1 MDTIETTTN
10 PTGGTEGLGDF
21 ISNMQRPRE
30 QIDAPQFEIEDAEIE
45 GEEGDDGGDAGAG
58 DDLGSEYQNEAL
70 MAILLIDSGVGIL
83 GTVISGLPADRY
95 QKFTE
100 RKPPKHYLNATA
112 ALIEKYSLQGALSP
126 EMVFLIALVSVY
138 SGSVSKAMSDR
149 AAVVKKAKQEAAQQE
164 KERMRAEVLAAK
176 EAR

>member
-1 MDTIETTTN
+1 MDQNETTN
-10 PTGGTEGLGDF
+10 NVGGTEGLGDF

-30 QIDAPQFEIEDAEIE
+30 QIDAPDFEIEDAEVDDE
-45 GEEGDDGGDAGAG
+45 GSDEGGEAGAG
-58 DDLGSEYQNEAL
+58 DDLGGEYQNEAL

-100 RKPPKHYLNATA
+100 RKPPKHYLKATA

-138 SGSVSKAMSDR
+138 SGSISKAMADR
-149 AAVVKKAKQEAAQQE
+149 ATVVKKAKQEAEQQE
-164 KERMRAEVLAAK
+164 KERLRAEVLAAK

>member
-1 MDTIETTTN
+1 MDQNETSTN
-10 PTGGTEGLGDF
+10 PVGGTEGLGDF

-30 QIDAPQFEIEDAEIE
+30 QIDAPDFEIEDAEVE
-45 GEEGDDGGDAGAG
+45 GEEGGDAGAG
-58 DDLGSEYQNEAL
+58 EDLGSEYQNEAL

-95 QKFTE
+95 QKFTDK
-100 RKPPKHYLNATA
+100 KPPKHYLNATA

-138 SGSVSKAMSDR
+138 SGSVSKAMADR
-149 AAVVKKAKQEAAQQE
+149 AAVVKKAKQEAEQQE
-164 KERMRAEVLAAK
+164 KERLRAEVLAAK

>member
-1 MDTIETTTN
+1 MDQNDITTN
-10 PTGGTEGLGDF
+10 PAGGTEGLGDF
-21 ISNMQRPRE
+21 ISDMKRPRE
-30 QIDAPQFEIEDAEIE
+30 QIDAPDFEIEDAEIE
-45 GEEGDDGGDAGAG
+45 GEEGGDAGAG
-58 DDLGSEYQNEAL
+58 DDQGSEYQNEAL

-83 GTVISGLPADRY
+83 GTLISGLPADRY

-138 SGSVSKAMSDR
+138 SGSVSKAMADR
-149 AAVVKKAKQEAAQQE
+149 AAVVKKAKQEAEQQE
-164 KERMRAEVLAAK
+164 KERLRAEVLAAK

>member
-1 MDTIETTTN
+1 MDQNENNIN
-10 PTGGTEGLGDF
+10 PVGGTEGLGDF

-30 QIDAPQFEIEDAEIE
+30 PIDAPDFEIEDAEVE
-45 GEEGDDGGDAGAG
+45 GEESDDSGSGDDQ
-58 DDLGSEYQNEAL
+58 GSEYQNEAM

-100 RKPPKHYLNATA
+100 KKPPKHYLNATA

-138 SGSVSKAMSDR
+138 SGSVSKAMADR

-164 KERMRAEVLAAK
+164 KERLRAEVLAAK
-176 EAR
+176 EAK

>member
-1 MDTIETTTN
+1 MDQNGTTTN
-10 PTGGTEGLGDF
+10 PAGGTEGLGDF

-30 QIDAPQFEIEDAEIE
+30 QIDAPDFEIEDAEIE
-45 GEEGDDGGDAGAG
+45 GEDGADSGAG
-58 DDLGSEYQNEAL
+58 DDQGSEYQNEAL

-83 GTVISGLPADRY
+83 GTLISGLPADRY

-138 SGSVSKAMSDR
+138 SGSVSKAMADR
-149 AAVVKKAKQEAAQQE
+149 ATVVKKAKQEAEQQE
-164 KERMRAEVLAAK
+164 KERLRAEVLAAK